1 VSIYSKKKRWKLILF
16 FIALIIVSGSLWYS
30 SFMVKTIATKERQ
43 NISVWADAVQRRADL
58 VGYTQRFFKTI
69 EDEERKRVELLAEAT
84 ERLVYANNSEEL
96 TFYSDIISGNNT
108 IPVIMTDE
116 NGVITGIKNI
126 DIDTS
131 VVKKLEGQLKKEFT
145 VYKPVKMDVYG
156 NVTYLYYK
164 DSKTYT
170 ELRNY
175 LDDLIQSFFSEV
187 VLNTVSV
194 PVIITD
200 STMSQ
205 VLEYGNIDREKMKDP
220 ILLQKM
226 IDVMVTQHDPIVIN
240 FAGQG
245 KRYIFWKDSY
255 LLTQVRYYPF
265 VQFGIIGVFLLVAY
279 LLFSTARKAEQ
290 NQVWVGMSK
299 ETAHQLGT
307 PLSSMMAWIEL
318 LKMKHPDNSIIT
330 ELEKDIQRLDNITD
344 RFSKIGSP
352 AKLNPENIVK
362 VIYDS
367 LEYLK
372 PRTSKKISYH
382 VNLTPANEIIVPLNL
397 HLFEWVIENLCKN
410 AVDAMGG
417 NGDIHIDISEDE
429 KHVFVDVTDTGKGIQ
444 RSNQKDIFNPGFTS
458 KKRGWGLGLSLSQRI
473 IQDYHKGRIFVK
485 QSVIDKG
492 TTFRI
497 SLKKR

>member
-43 NISVWADAVQRRADL
+43 NIRVWADAVQRRADL

-156 NVTYLYYK
+156 NITYLYYK

-187 VLNTVSV
+187 VLNSVSV

-200 STMSQ
+200 STMSK
-205 VLEYGNIDREKMKDP
+205 VLEYGNIDRQKMKDH
-220 ILLQKM
+220 IFLQKT
-226 IDVMVTQHDPIVIN
+226 IDEMVTQHDPIVIN
-240 FAGQG
+240 FTGQG

-299 ETAHQLGT
+299 ETAHQIGT

-318 LKMKHPDNSIIT
+318 LKMKHPDNNIIA

-352 AKLNPENIVK
+352 AKLHPENIVK

-382 VNLTPANEIIVPLNL
+382 VNLTPDDEIIVPLNL

-417 NGDIHIDISEDE
+417 NGDIHIDISEDD
-429 KHVFVDVTDTGKGIQ
+429 KHVFVDVADTGKGIQ

-497 SLKKR
+497 SLRK